1 MRVVVVSHQK
11 YPSHG
16 GWKRKKKCKK
26 KKKKRKCMLP
36 LWELRRTKQGLVLF
50 Y

>member
-16 GWKRKKKCKK
+16 GWKRKKKLKK
-26 KKKKRKCMLP
+26 KKK
-36 LWELRRTKQGLVLF
+36 EVYASTVGAEEN
-50 Y
+50 